1 MRKYKLIYVIAFMT
15 FLGLSACEDKL
26 ELDPYQSIDAEE
38 TNTSEKVLLTANS
51 VYERMQNADLFGAN
65 MNYFSELLGRSSDVS
80 WVGTFNTKREMG
92 RKLLL
97 INNADVRDVWS
108 EAYYTINICNIVLSK
123 LDIIEDA
130 DDRNRVEAEMLATRG
145 WIYFELTRFW
155 GKQYDTSGSNSQL
168 AVPILLEPVEGEDDV
183 TYPAR
188 NTVGEVYT
196 RVLSDLTGAEA
207 LFASYH
213 TATGDNRMTFLNV
226 NVVKAV
232 LARVYLQMG
241 DYANATIKANDVI
254 ESGMYNLVDA
264 PLKAFNNSS
273 YTPED
278 IFALQQTALSNAG
291 ESNAGLTTHYAS
303 LSGNGRGDM
312 EMTSDFLDLFEIGD
326 LRGEITTDLASS
338 ALITDVSTMYYIGVG
353 QSSNNGG
360 INTAKYGDG
369 KKNTPLIRFAE
380 MYLIRAEGNFEEGTS
395 LGDTPLN
402 DINRVRARSNAS
414 AYTTVN
420 QDNIRQERYFEL
432 CWEGFRLHD
441 LRRWNVNIYN
451 PDDDTESIA
460 YDADRLVLPVPEREL
475 EVNDNLVQNSG
486 Y

>member
-26 ELDPYQSIDAEE
+26 ELDPYQSIDAEL
-38 TNTSEKVLLTANS
+38 TNTSEKVMLTANS

-65 MNYFSELLGRSSDVS
+65 MNYFSELIGRSSDVS

-97 INNADVRDVWS
+97 INNADVRDVWI

-123 LDIIEDA
+123 LDIIDDA

-145 WIYFELTRFW
+145 WIYFELARLW
-155 GKQYDTSGSNSQL
+155 GKQYESAGSNSQL
-168 AVPILLEPVEGEDDV
+168 AVPILLDPVEGESDV
-183 TYPAR
+183 TYPGR
-188 NTVGEVYT
+188 SSVGDVYS
-196 RVLSDLTGAEA
+196 RVLSDLTGAET
-207 LFASYH
+207 LFTTYH
-213 TATGDNRMTFLNV
+213 TATGDSRMTYLNA

-254 ESGMYNLVDA
+254 QSGSYGLVDA

-303 LSGNGRGDM
+303 LAGNGRGDM
-312 EMTSDFLDLFEIGD
+312 EMTSDFLDLFEVGD
-326 LRGEITTDLASS
+326 LRGGLTTDLAGS

-414 AYTTVN
+414 AYTTVDQN
-420 QDNIRQERYFEL
+420 SIRQERYFEL

-441 LRRWNVNIYN
+441 LRRWKVNVYN